1 MKSILTLFI
10 VLSFMLMPASA
21 EEVIKEYSGSGWL
34 STEPITV
41 PDNWVV
47 EWDYKG
53 PYLQILINSK
63 DSVPL
68 GYAAQQTGPGSG
80 SAVQP
85 EGGTYILDINGAGS
99 WTVKILKGK

>member
-1 MKSILTLFI
+1 MKYVITVVL
-10 VLSFMLMPASA
+10 VLSFILIPATA
-21 EEVIKEYSGSGWL
+21 EEVIKEYSGNGWL
-34 STEPITV
+34 TTEPLTV

-47 EWDYKG
+47 QWDYKG

-85 EGGTYILDINGAGS
+85 EGGTYILDINGAGE
-99 WTVKILKGK
+99 WKVKILKGK